1 MNRSEK
7 NGLRKETKCFDASL
21 KLALY
26 SYGEKLDTCKY
37 NEQDKLDRLPS
48 QIRDSSTGDQIQ
60 DSIHVLEEIS
70 SKVDEIE
77 NTLDEILYL
86 ADTSSSFSVSS
97 VIKHKVSPGRKGIS
111 FHAILPFSVLEQLKS
126 ESIKKALSM
135 NEILCR
141 ALIKELEM
149 QK

>member
-21 KLALY
+21 RLALY

-37 NEQDKLDRLPS
+37 NEQDKLDRLPN

-70 SKVDEIE
+70 SKIDEIE
-77 NTLDEILYL
+77 NAIDEILYL

-97 VIKHKVSPGRKGIS
+97 FIKHKVSPGRKGIS
-111 FHAILPFSVLEQLKS
+111 FHAILPFSVLKQLKS
-126 ESIKKALSM
+126 ESIKKL
-135 NEILCR
+135 
-141 ALIKELEM
+141 
-149 QK
+149 

>member
-26 SYGEKLDTCKY
+26 SYGEKLDTCKC
-37 NEQDKLDRLPS
+37 NEQDKLDRLPN
-48 QIRDSSTGDQIQ
+48 QIRDSTTGEQIEN
-60 DSIHVLEEIS
+60 SIHVLEEIS
-70 SKVDEIE
+70 SKLDEIG
-77 NTLDEILYL
+77 NALDDILYL
-86 ADTSSSFSVSS
+86 ADTTSSFSVPSS
-97 VIKHKVSPGRKGIS
+97 IKHKYSPGRKGIA
-111 FHAILPFSVLEQLKS
+111 FHAILPSTIFEQLKI

-149 QK
+149 EK